1 VVNDVRYRCEVG
13 HRLHKQGT
21 TLAHQAIFLQ
31 TLSHAHGSPAV
42 HSAYAAAYTAGYV
55 QYGNGSEYHPS
66 YYAQDSAQQY
76 QQQDAAP
83 HYRPQA
89 PAQQYE
95 HQAPAQAQAVSAR
108 PQTPAGD
115 SRAYSYHSQQY
126 PMVSPPISHGPSGTT
141 YTPVSM
147 SPPVFYGS
155 CSPGPYEPQM
165 FAAQY
170 PQVHA
175 VAPQQ
180 VYAGAYM
187 AGNTSQQQM
196 GYLPSG
202 ALLAPFIAAH
212 PYQSQQQGQYAAQPQ
227 YAYPYLVRSSS
238 STPTRDYSEMG
249 LRAHSLSSDSTT
261 VGYAASPSMSPQASY
276 MNVYMAPQ
284 ASQQHVGYATSMPHN
299 AHLQPSMYYLQQQQ
313 PTAATQQVHSPRY
326 AHPYVVV
333 PPTSGHEVSPRFAAH
348 SESVFGADMPPQ
360 PEGDESDT
368 EYSEIGESAPPS
380 PRSSSSPISARGHL
394 SCSCSEQLGLRLE
407 VDTGLAPPP
416 PSPAAAT
423 VGQRVLRFP
432 QVGGAARTPPVPFI
446 TPADCAQDVL
456 QYMQPPGV
464 YQNQTLGS
472 DADDMSV
479 SPKVH

>member
-21 TLAHQAIFLQ
+21 TLAHQAVFLQ
-31 TLSHAHGSPAV
+31 TLPHAHGSPAV
-42 HSAYAAAYTAGYV
+42 HSAYAAAYPTGYV
-55 QYGNGSEYHPS
+55 QYGNGSEYYPS
-66 YYAQDSAQQY
+66 YYAQDPAQQY
-76 QQQDAAP
+76 QHLDAAQ

-108 PQTPAGD
+108 TQTPAGD
-115 SRAYSYHSQQY
+115 SQTYSYHSQQY
-126 PMVSPPISHGPSGTT
+126 SMVSPPTSHGPSGTT
-141 YTPVSM
+141 YTPVPM
-147 SPPVFYGS
+147 SPPVFYGN

-170 PQVHA
+170 PQVHSA
-175 VAPQQ
+175 APQQ
-180 VYAGAYM
+180 VYPGAYM

-202 ALLAPFIAAH
+202 ALLAPVIAAH
-212 PYQSQQQGQYAAQPQ
+212 PYQSQQQGQYTAQSQ
-227 YAYPYLVRSSS
+227 YAFPYLVRSSS

-276 MNVYMAPQ
+276 MNVYMAPHVT
-284 ASQQHVGYATSMPHN
+284 QQHAGYASSMPHV
-299 AHLQPSMYYLQQQQ
+299 AQVQPSMYYL
-313 PTAATQQVHSPRY
+313 PQQVSAHSPRY
-326 AHPYVVV
+326 THPYVAV
-333 PPTSGHEVSPRFAAH
+333 PPTSATAGNRSHDMSPRSAAH
-348 SESVFGADMPPQ
+348 SKSVFGADKPPQ
-360 PEGDESDT
+360 AEGDESDT
-368 EYSEIGESAPPS
+368 EYSEIGESAPQT
-380 PRSSSSPISARGHL
+380 PRGASSPVSARGHL

-416 PSPAAAT
+416 PSPAAPT
-423 VGQRVLRFP
+423 GGQRVLRFP
-432 QVGGAARTPPVPFI
+432 QVGGAARTPSAPFI
-446 TPADCAQDVL
+446 TPADCTQNVL

-464 YQNQTLGS
+464 YQNQTMGP
-472 DADDMSV
+472 DTDDVSV